1 MRIALSIF
9 SGIIVNFLVI
19 FGVELLTH
27 ALFEVPAL
35 APNAKPDYS
44 TSEFS
49 GLLVMIFIAHIL
61 GLFVGLL
68 VSKKIETNTSM
79 PLFFV
84 SLSMIVGS
92 LVNVAMIPHP
102 LWFGIIDP
110 LGLIV
115 VAFLMYQWKGR
126 KTA

>member
-19 FGVELLTH
+19 FAVELLTH
-27 ALFEVPAL
+27 ALFVVPVL
-35 APNAKPDYS
+35 TPNTKPDY
-44 TSEFS
+44 TASEFS

-61 GLFVGLL
+61 GLFVGLIIA
-68 VSKKIETNTSM
+68 KKIEKNSSM

-92 LVNVAMIPHP
+92 LINVAMIPHP

-110 LGLIV
+110 LGLIG
-115 VAFLMYQWKGR
+115 VAFLMYKWSGK
-126 KTA
+126 KIA